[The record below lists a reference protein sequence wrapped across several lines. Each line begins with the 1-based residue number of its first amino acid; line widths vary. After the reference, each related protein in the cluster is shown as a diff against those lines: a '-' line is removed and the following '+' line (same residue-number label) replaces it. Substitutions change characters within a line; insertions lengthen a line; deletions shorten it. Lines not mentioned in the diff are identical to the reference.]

1 MHILLDA
8 FFLGGGELG
17 GGGGG
22 VDEHRLEHC
31 LHYIIRLSF
40 SCITT
45 LTPSPLKT
53 NLKFQSVG
61 LLTGQSVGLDEEIG
75 ISS

>member
-8 FFLGGGELG
+8 FFLGGGEL

-31 LHYIIRLSF
+31 LHYIIRLSS

>member
-1 MHILLDA
+1 MHILLDV
-8 FFLGGGELG
+8 FFFGGGDL
-17 GGGGG
+17 GGG
-22 VDEHRLEHC
+22 VDEHRLGYC

-53 NLKFQSVG
+53 NLEFQSVG

>member
-1 MHILLDA
+1 ML
-8 FFLGGGELG
+8 FFWGGGG
-17 GGGGG
+17 VGGGG

-61 LLTGQSVGLDEEIG
+61 LLTGQSVGLDGEIG